1 MVLYDFAAAAAVV
14 AAAAADA
21 RRTRALIGAPF
32 KRIPSKTE
40 PKPTGLNE
48 C

>member
-1 MVLYDFAAAAAVV
+1 MVLYDF
-14 AAAAADA
+14 AAAADA

-40 PKPTGLNE
+40 PELAGLNE